1 MKKIIYTILIILMLG
16 LKIMAQDFYG
26 NIKEWKMENGI
37 DVITY
42 NKPTSNICA
51 INIGFKLPISI
62 ENEKNVGLR
71 NLLIKVMTRNTKD
84 YNAFELSKAIE
95 EIGASVSPVVSKDYI
110 GISSI
115 SLCKYTPQLLNIL
128 KEILYNPSFDG
139 FEEEK
144 NIAVQQASMMKSI
157 WAEVSDLW
165 IYKTLKT
172 QYRFKTIGYPETIS
186 NINKSDIISLYN
198 KYFSGNNMVVVL
210 SGNLDVINN
219 LENELQKLNV
229 DLGVKQT
236 LLSPLE
242 SPLKDN
248 TYIEN
253 RKVDSSAF
261 VIGLDAPNIG
271 TDDYLKWR
279 TFSTYLYN
287 KVDDVIR
294 QKNGLAYSAT
304 SFMMNMFSNSYLF
317 VRSDINDPSRINEA
331 IKLAEGYLARNSIE
345 NISEKD
351 FMLAKNMVVGSLS
364 RANQTS
370 SEIAADILTN
380 YLYKL
385 PLNYTSILLEKS
397 KDINKGD
404 ITSLAPIISKQKRSI
419 VQIITSNR

>member
-1 MKKIIYTILIILMLG
+1 MLG

>member
-1 MKKIIYTILIILMLG
+1 MLY
-16 LKIMAQDFYG
+16 L
-26 NIKEWKMENGI
+26 
-37 DVITY
+37 
-42 NKPTSNICA
+42 S
-51 INIGFKLPISI
+51 
-62 ENEKNVGLR
+62 
-71 NLLIKVMTRNTKD
+71 LLHQLNPVFLAMS
-84 YNAFELSKAIE
+84 FPLS
-95 EIGASVSPVVSKDYI
+95 
-110 GISSI
+110 
-115 SLCKYTPQLLNIL
+115 
-128 KEILYNPSFDG
+128 
-139 FEEEK
+139 
-144 NIAVQQASMMKSI
+144 
-157 WAEVSDLW
+157 
-165 IYKTLKT
+165 
-172 QYRFKTIGYPETIS
+172 
-186 NINKSDIISLYN
+186 
-198 KYFSGNNMVVVL
+198 
-210 SGNLDVINN
+210 
-219 LENELQKLNV
+219 
-229 DLGVKQT
+229 
-236 LLSPLE
+236 
-242 SPLKDN
+242 
-248 TYIEN
+248 
-253 RKVDSSAF
+253 
-261 VIGLDAPNIG
+261 
-271 TDDYLKWR
+271 
-279 TFSTYLYN
+279 FSTYLYN

>member
-1 MKKIIYTILIILMLG
+1 MKKIIFILIILMLG
-16 LKIMAQDFYG
+16 LKIMAQDFYD

-51 INIGFKLPISI
+51 INVGFKLPISV
-62 ENEKNVGLR
+62 ESEKNIGLR
-71 NLLIKVMTRNTKD
+71 NLLIKVMTRNTKNYD
-84 YNAFELSKAIE
+84 AFELSKAIE

-110 GISSI
+110 GISSV
-115 SLCKYTPQLLNIL
+115 SLCKYTPQLLDIL
-128 KEILYNPSFDG
+128 KDMLYNPSFDG

-144 NIAVQQASMMKSI
+144 NIAIQQASMMKSI
-157 WAEVSDLW
+157 WDEVLDLW
-165 IYKTLKT
+165 TYKSLKT
-172 QYRFKTIGYPETIS
+172 QYRFKTIGYPETIN
-186 NINKSDIISLYN
+186 NISKSDIISLYN
-198 KYFSGNNMVVVL
+198 KYFSGNNLVVVL

-219 LENELQKLNV
+219 LKNELDKLNV
-229 DLGVKQT
+229 DLGEKQT

-242 SPLKDN
+242 SPLKEN
-248 TYIEN
+248 TYTEN

-261 VIGLDAPNIG
+261 VIGIDAPNIG
-271 TDDYLKWR
+271 TDDYIKWR

-287 KVDDVIR
+287 KVDDAIR
-294 QKNGLAYSAT
+294 QKNGLAYSAA
-304 SFMMNMFSNSYLF
+304 SFMMSMISNTYLLI
-317 VRSDINDPSRINEA
+317 RSDINDPSRMEEA
-331 IKLAEGYLARNSIE
+331 IKLAEGYLTRNSIE
-345 NISEKD
+345 NINEKD

-385 PLNYTSILLEKS
+385 PLNYTNILLEKS
-397 KDINKGD
+397 KNIKKDD

-419 VQIITSNR
+419 VKIITTNK

>member
-1 MKKIIYTILIILMLG
+1 
-16 LKIMAQDFYG
+16 
-26 NIKEWKMENGI
+26 
-37 DVITY
+37 
-42 NKPTSNICA
+42 
-51 INIGFKLPISI
+51 
-62 ENEKNVGLR
+62 
-71 NLLIKVMTRNTKD
+71 
-84 YNAFELSKAIE
+84 
-95 EIGASVSPVVSKDYI
+95 
-110 GISSI
+110 
-115 SLCKYTPQLLNIL
+115 
-128 KEILYNPSFDG
+128 
-139 FEEEK
+139 
-144 NIAVQQASMMKSI
+144 
-157 WAEVSDLW
+157 
-165 IYKTLKT
+165 
-172 QYRFKTIGYPETIS
+172 
-186 NINKSDIISLYN
+186 
-198 KYFSGNNMVVVL
+198 MVVVL